1 MRHTHTHTRHTHT
14 PPPPRHRHTHTQTHR
29 ESNEI
34 DFEVAHCV
42 AIYGSLVF
50 ACVVDMDTGDQ
61 EILHLNM
68 IWSSDPEYPVRL
80 PLAHPRI
87 SQHLKL
93 LHPFLPL
100 LRKCTRSTLSTDIF
114 TVEGRRVVREMR
126 TWAWCNIFFKAGSDK
141 ERTPNP

>member
-1 MRHTHTHTRHTHT
+1 MRHTHTHAHT
-14 PPPPRHRHTHTQTHR
+14 PPPPRHRDTYTHTQ
-29 ESNEI
+29 SNEI
-34 DFEVAHCV
+34 DFEVPHCV

-61 EILHLNM
+61 KILHLNM

-87 SQHLKL
+87 SKL

-141 ERTPNP
+141 GRTPSP